1 MQHLGLRNYHDA
13 MQEHVEFVDPQGVCH
28 AAHTVNSEEH
38 TVVADIA
45 NTDLYGPEACLQ
57 LIL

>member
-1 MQHLGLRNYHDA
+1 